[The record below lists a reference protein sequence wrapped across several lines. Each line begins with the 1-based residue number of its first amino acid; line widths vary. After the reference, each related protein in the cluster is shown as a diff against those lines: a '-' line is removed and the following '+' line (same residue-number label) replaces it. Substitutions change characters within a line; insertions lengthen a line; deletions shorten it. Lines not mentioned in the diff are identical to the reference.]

1 MLGGVKDCCRESGD
15 RKGALAWEERG
26 RKYKLER
33 CSKEA
38 GRFLL
43 CSVRALELKR
53 FCIIVPE
60 GKGLLGGWNTLAE
73 KLRGLGVEPYG
84 GAKPPITPE
93 AQQREKGWS
102 QGPFLRLQS
111 QNPKGQVIQCGWKW
125 GQERRREGWNS

>member
-15 RKGALAWEERG
+15 RKGVLAWEERG

-93 AQQREKGWS
+93 AQQREKGWGS
-102 QGPFLRLQS
+102 FFEAAKSKPERTGDSVWLEVGARETQGRL
-111 QNPKGQVIQCGWKW
+111 
-125 GQERRREGWNS
+125 E